1 MSVFVARLGASRMN
15 ETTKK
20 QIILV
25 HQLYINSTLFGTF
38 KRADEAIHAF
48 TEWARRGF
56 QVNVVF
62 NQRQPAR
69 RVK

>member
-1 MSVFVARLGASRMN
+1 MN

-25 HQLYINSTLFGTF
+25 HQLYINRTLFGTF
-38 KRADEAIHAF
+38 KRVDDAINAF
-48 TEWARRGF
+48 TEWAGRGF

-62 NQRQPAR
+62 NQREEE